1 MSIFRF
7 AFSLAAS
14 LILTRSACALSLDA
28 FVDDGSVSSTS
39 TVGATRNI
47 YLSSSHAIG
56 GGRSL
61 SATKSGPGTGVSRLE
76 VVDSSLGYTQGAH
89 AGFGSVVWDGNT
101 DPSTITPNGLG
112 AIDLTQDAGTAF
124 KIGLEF
130 FDYPSNQPVQLKLR
144 LYDATTLDGS
154 RFSEVSI
161 TLDQFYAEAEPFFI
175 TVPYTMFTSPG
186 SSTVPAPSNLRFSTT
201 TTIGTGGAVDVTRV
215 GAISL
220 SFRGDLNARAPD
232 IILAPFMTNGT
243 CSSVP
248 DTNGRAIDECSVC
261 HESVDSNKGKDRC
274 GICLAG
280 PAGYSYDSNKIL
292 DRCGLCPGEAFFQFP
307 SGTID
312 KCGTCRNAP
321 APYTYVDRRDVCGV
335 CDGPTKKVEDC
346 TIGLNGCPLV
356 KPTQKILAF
365 ERSVIEKASRLRDRY
380 DADVRRA
387 QLKRCGINFKG
398 SKKKI
403 ASAYA
408 TITKNAQTIFRRGIE
423 VCTGNCVT
431 VSYANE
437 VKSLTPQFTI
447 LENEAAAA
455 AKKVQTCY
463 KRLGIVMSPAGSRG
477 RGTDNTISAVRAEL
491 GNLIRECSKTNVCK
505 HN

>member
-7 AFSLAAS
+7 AFSLAAA

-101 DPSTITPNGLG
+101 DPS
-112 AIDLTQDAGTAF
+112 
-124 KIGLEF
+124 
-130 FDYPSNQPVQLKLR
+130 
-144 LYDATTLDGS
+144 
-154 RFSEVSI
+154 
-161 TLDQFYAEAEPFFI
+161 
-175 TVPYTMFTSPG
+175 
-186 SSTVPAPSNLRFSTT
+186 
-201 TTIGTGGAVDVTRV
+201 
-215 GAISL
+215 
-220 SFRGDLNARAPD
+220 
-232 IILAPFMTNGT
+232 
-243 CSSVP
+243 
-248 DTNGRAIDECSVC
+248 
-261 HESVDSNKGKDRC
+261 
-274 GICLAG
+274 
-280 PAGYSYDSNKIL
+280 
-292 DRCGLCPGEAFFQFP
+292 
-307 SGTID
+307 
-312 KCGTCRNAP
+312 
-321 APYTYVDRRDVCGV
+321 
-335 CDGPTKKVEDC
+335 
-346 TIGLNGCPLV
+346 
-356 KPTQKILAF
+356 
-365 ERSVIEKASRLRDRY
+365 
-380 DADVRRA
+380 
-387 QLKRCGINFKG
+387 
-398 SKKKI
+398 
-403 ASAYA
+403 